1 MLEAVGRGAHK
12 PSEIAGRLATPQ
24 TSLSRLLQVLLDAR
38 LLTRELPFGESV
50 RTTKRTLYRLGD
62 PTLRFWFQVYSPHR
76 SRWRTYGKAEKQK
89 LLEDHASTV
98 FEDQMR
104 ARWPGS
110 SRYWE
115 ADVELDLVREE
126 PHGLVVSEVKWAV
139 LTKGERAATLA
150 KLEER
155 FGRTALGRK
164 SAKARFEVLDA
175 SELRALSRA

>member
-1 MLEAVGRGAHK
+1 MFDEHNALEASYSG
-12 PSEIAGRLATPQ
+12 
-24 TSLSRLLQVLLDAR
+24 
-38 LLTRELPFGESV
+38 
-50 RTTKRTLYRLGD
+50 LYRLGD

-89 LLEDHASTV
+89 LLEGHASTV

-115 ADVELDLVREE
+115 ADAELDVVREA
-126 PHGLVVSEVKWAV
+126 PDGLVVSEVKWAV
-139 LTKGERAATLA
+139 LTKGERAATIG

-155 FGRTALGRK
+155 FRRTALGRK
-164 SAKARFEVLDA
+164 SVKARFEVLDA
-175 SELRALSRA
+175 SELRSIGRS